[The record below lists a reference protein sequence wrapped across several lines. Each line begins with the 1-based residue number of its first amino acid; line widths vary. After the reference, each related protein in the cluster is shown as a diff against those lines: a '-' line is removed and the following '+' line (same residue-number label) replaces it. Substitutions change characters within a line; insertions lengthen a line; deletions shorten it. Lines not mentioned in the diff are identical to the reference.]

1 MKRAK
6 TKLSI
11 DVSSVCDELNLEKS
25 FEAGGT
31 VFHRDGMRID
41 ADGMKLRLQ
50 TRPEDEDLRAKLVY
64 ENLRIGRVVGQG
76 SSSVVL
82 EAVYECAHR
91 GALMVAL
98 KVINV
103 FERTKRDQLI
113 REIQSLY
120 SCDCPAIIGFYGA
133 FYREGAISIALEFMN
148 GGSLANVIAQVG
160 FLPEQALAHISFQI
174 LYGLTYLKRQKRVHR
189 DIKPS
194 NLLINSSG
202 EVKVTDFGVSAALG
216 NSIAMCGTFVGTF
229 KYMSPE
235 RICAAPYSYAS
246 DIWSTGL
253 VLLEG
258 ATGIYPYPEENTCI
272 GMAQSILE
280 ADTPTPPSGASV
292 EFVQFLAH
300 CLHKDPSKRLPAEVL
315 LTAPWLQKHNA
326 VSMRSS
332 VSSLKN
338 WIQDVHQLPKND
350 SKSKSPH
357 LRPPGDSN
365 R

>member
-1 MKRAK
+1 MKSRG
-6 TKLSI
+6 TPSLSVKI
-11 DVSSVCDELNLEKS
+11 NPSLSDDRSLEGS

-31 VFHRDGMRID
+31 VFCRDGMRID
-41 ADGMKLRLQ
+41 AEGMQLPLKTFEKGQ
-50 TRPEDEDLRAKLVY
+50 AKLVY

-82 EAVYECAHR
+82 EAVYTCTHR
-91 GALMVAL
+91 GSLMVAL

-103 FERTKRDQLI
+103 FQRTKRNQLI

-148 GGSLANVIAQVG
+148 GGSLANVMSQVG
-160 FLPEQALAHISFQI
+160 SLPEEVLAHISFQI

-202 EVKVTDFGVSAALG
+202 EVKVTDFGVSASLG

-258 ATGIYPYPEENTCI
+258 AIGVYPYPEENTCI
-272 GMAQSILE
+272 GMAQTILE
-280 ADTPTPPSGASV
+280 AEIPAPPRGASV

-300 CLHKDPSKRLPAEVL
+300 CLHKDPLKRLPAEIL

-326 VSMRSS
+326 VSIRSS
-332 VSSLKN
+332 VTALQI
-338 WIQDVHQLPKND
+338 WIQG
-350 SKSKSPH
+350 
-357 LRPPGDSN
+357 LRQITTPW
-365 R
+365 

>member
-1 MKRAK
+1 MKRRGK
-6 TKLSI
+6 TNLSI
-11 DVSSVCDELNLEKS
+11 DVSAACDELNLEKS

-31 VFHRDGMRID
+31 VFHRDGMWID

-50 TRPEDEDLRAKLVY
+50 TMPQEDLRAKLVY

-82 EAVYECAHR
+82 EAVYACAHR
-91 GALMVAL
+91 GSLMIAL

-160 FLPEQALAHISFQI
+160 FLPEETLAHISFQI
-174 LYGLTYLKRQKRVHR
+174 LYGLTYLKRQRRVHR

-194 NLLINSSG
+194 NLLINSNG
-202 EVKVTDFGVSAALG
+202 EIKVTDFGVSAALG

-229 KYMSPE
+229 KCTCRQS
-235 RICAAPYSYAS
+235 AS
-246 DIWSTGL
+246 AQPHTHMRPTSGPPDLCCWK
-253 VLLEG
+253 VLL
-258 ATGIYPYPEENTCI
+258 ASTLI
-272 GMAQSILE
+272 QRRIL
-280 ADTPTPPSGASV
+280 ALAWHR
-292 EFVQFLAH
+292 QFL
-300 CLHKDPSKRLPAEVL
+300 R
-315 LTAPWLQKHNA
+315 QKH
-326 VSMRSS
+326 
-332 VSSLKN
+332 
-338 WIQDVHQLPKND
+338 
-350 SKSKSPH
+350 
-357 LRPPGDSN
+357 RPFQVE
-365 R
+365 RQ